1 MLWLNPP
8 EFSEYSMLSAKFS
21 ISPLHII
28 EDSLKLVTFV
38 MVRTEEI
45 NVEFIKIS
53 CTEIEVDPITLV

>member
-1 MLWLNPP
+1 
-8 EFSEYSMLSAKFS
+8 MLSAKFS

>member
-1 MLWLNPP
+1 
-8 EFSEYSMLSAKFS
+8 MLSAKFS

-53 CTEIEVDPITLV
+53 CTEKVDDPVVSV